1 MIALA
6 GWILFFCICWRLI
19 RLFGFTRFYL
29 ALWIVGGFFALFG
42 SVLFPGV

>member
-6 GWILFFCICWRLI
+6 GWIGFFWICWRLI
-19 RLFGFTRFYL
+19 RIFGFKRFYI

-42 SVLFPGV
+42 ALLCPGI